1 MAKTYAAFYLPPEE
15 PTKPKVNEGLVSKF
29 SNALTGAWKNVS
41 RIVSN
46 NDYEMLK
53 DIARNMNIQ
62 GGTEFTQRYAVGA
75 LTDIINGKAVTN
87 KTMLDSLF
95 NTYAP
100 ALNAGLAQ
108 SEFNSLVEM
117 RNAVKAGNINVSN
130 FVQGLSSGLTA
141 IQNTSEQAN
150 YSKYGE
156 EIPIDVVE
164 SCFYEYTVKTAEHGI
179 SENDIRFEKYIS
191 NLNPIKLT
199 LTAHIKNENAE
210 LWSINDINAK
220 IVDCMANKTKFIFR
234 MGKSIYEDCIFASY
248 KPQIAS
254 IYDLNFIA
262 EIHLNYGSISQSYKS
277 DSARIMNVKPP
288 VGDFERQNY
297 NLAAKEV
304 YKGII
309 T

>member
-41 RIVSN
+41 QIVSN

-62 GGTEFTQRYAVGA
+62 GGTEFSQRYAVGA
-75 LTDIINGKAVTN
+75 LTKIINGQAVTN

-95 NTYAP
+95 NMYAP
-100 ALNAGLAQ
+100 ALNASLAQ
-108 SEFNSLVEM
+108 SEFNSIVEM
-117 RNAVKAGNINVSN
+117 RNAVQA
-130 FVQGLSSGLTA
+130 GLTA
-141 IQNTSEQAN
+141 IQNTAEQTN

-156 EIPIDVVE
+156 EIPIDVVT
-164 SCFYEYTVKTAEHGI
+164 SCFYEYTVKTAEQEI
-179 SENDIRFEKYIS
+179 SENDIGFERYVS
-191 NLNPIKLT
+191 NLNQIKLT

-210 LWSINDINAK
+210 LWTISDINAK

-234 MGKSIYEDCIFASY
+234 MGKSIYEDCVFISY
-248 KPQIAS
+248 KPQIES
-254 IYDLNFIA
+254 VYDLNFIA
-262 EIHLNYGSISQSYKS
+262 EIRLNYGSISQSYKS
-277 DSARIMNVKPP
+277 GSARIMNIKPP
-288 VGDFERQNY
+288 VGDFDRQNY

-309 T
+309 S

>member
-1 MAKTYAAFYLPPEE
+1 MTKTYAAFYLPPEE
-15 PTKPKVNEGLVSKF
+15 KEAPKTDESLISKF
-29 SNALTGAWKNVS
+29 SNSLTGAWKNLTT
-41 RIVSN
+41 IVSN

-75 LTDIINGKAVTN
+75 LTDIINGRAVTN

-141 IQNTSEQAN
+141 IQNTSEQTN

-156 EIPIDVVE
+156 EIPIDVVT
-164 SCFYEYTVKTAEHGI
+164 SCFYEYSLYTGI
-179 SENDIRFEKYIS
+179 QQIDPDETFQKYVAD
-191 NLNPIKLT
+191 LNPLALT
-199 LTAHIKNENAE
+199 IEGHIKNENAE
-210 LWSINDINAK
+210 LWTISDINAK
-220 IVDCMANKTKFIFR
+220 IVDCMANKTKIYVR
-234 MGKSIYEDCIFASY
+234 IGKSIYEDCIFFNY
-248 KPQIAS
+248 NPIIES
-254 IYDLNFIA
+254 IYDLSFKTKLY
-262 EIHLNYGSISQSYKS
+262 LNYGSVSQSYQS
-277 DSARIMNVKPP
+277 GEARIMNIKPP
-288 VGDFERQNY
+288 VGDFDRQNY
-297 NLAAKEV
+297 NLAATEV